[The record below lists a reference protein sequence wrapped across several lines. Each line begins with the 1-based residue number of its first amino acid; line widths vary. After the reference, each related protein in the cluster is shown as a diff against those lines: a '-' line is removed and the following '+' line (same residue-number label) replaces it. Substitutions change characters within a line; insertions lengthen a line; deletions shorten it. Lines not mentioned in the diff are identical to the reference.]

1 MSLGYLISPA
11 LQLEGINGKPLVGG
25 YLVTY
30 LHGTTTPYITYADF
44 DGNHNP
50 ARVPLN
56 ARGMAI
62 LLADADNL
70 YDVYCYDCH
79 DVEQWSRINIGTIGT
94 GGEGGAQVSY
104 EPSLLRTSSSILNSD
119 GDFQFN
125 FPDMKVGNLI
135 DVVGSRILVKTGF
148 YHFSVTAKIIRSAEA
163 QNTTRFPKVHG
174 PANDLGVSFNMTYA
188 HNEELTL
195 SGDVRALADDFELRF
210 WASGIGTGLQ
220 VMISSISVH
229 AITNLTAG
237 VSEGILPSYG
247 TQQEGKVLRVN
258 ASGTDVE
265 WGTAATAQVQS
276 DWDCNDTEDPSYI
289 QNKPTE
295 LAASLDSGTDL
306 VAGSNITLERTAA
319 GLVISSTASGGGS
332 TPWTYH
338 EDTSFA
344 ITVTASEAFSGFFE
358 RLVPITNQDVLDS
371 GKDFVMI
378 YQCHVEADSSDPPS
392 IPDMTPIEVDVYNY
406 PNHSI
411 DEITGIFTTLGGAS
425 IQSMHSHGSVVL
437 GSQMLADGRLFTV
450 RFPRNTLT
458 EGDKFTLIVRAV
470 YIELTGVNP

>member
-11 LQLEGINGKPLVGG
+11 LQLEDINGKPLVGG

-50 ARVPLN
+50 AKVPLN

-62 LLADADNL
+62 LLADANNL

-94 GGEGGAQVSY
+94 GGEGGAEVSY
-104 EPSLLRTSSSILNSD
+104 EPSLLRTSSAILNSD

-148 YHFSVTAKIIRSAEA
+148 YHFSVTAKLIRSAEA
-163 QNTTRFPKVHG
+163 QNTFRFPKVHG
-174 PANDLGVSFNMTYA
+174 PANDLGVSFDMTYA

-210 WASGIGTGLQ
+210 WASGVGTGLQ

-229 AITNLTAG
+229 AITNLTVG

-258 ASGTDVE
+258 STGTDVE
-265 WGTAATAQVQS
+265 WGTAAAEQVQA
-276 DWDCNDTEDPSYI
+276 DWECNDTEDPSYI
-289 QNKPTE
+289 QNKPEE
-295 LAASLDSGTDL
+295 LSASLDSGTEL
-306 VAGSNITLERTAA
+306 VAGQNITLTNTAA
-319 GLVISSTASGGGS
+319 GVVISSTASGGE
-332 TPWTYH
+332 TPWTYT
-338 EDTSFA
+338 EDTSFNV
-344 ITVTASEAFSGFFE
+344 TVDASDVVSSFFE
-358 RLVPITNQDVLDS
+358 RLVPITNQDVVNS
-371 GKDFVMI
+371 SKDFVMI

-392 IPDMTPIEVDVYNY
+392 ISDMTPIAVNVYNGSS
-406 PNHSI
+406 HHI
-411 DEITGIFTTLGGAS
+411 DSMNGIFSTLGGS
-425 IQSMHSHGSVVL
+425 SLQSFSSHGSVVL
-437 GSQMLADGRLFTV
+437 GNQMLSDGRLFTV
-450 RFPRNTLT
+450 CFPPNTLT

-470 YIELTGVNP
+470 YIELTGVN

>member
-30 LHGTTTPYITYADF
+30 LHGTTVPYITYADF

-50 ARVPLN
+50 AKVPLN

-94 GGEGGAQVSY
+94 GGEGGAEVSY
-104 EPSLLRTSSSILNSD
+104 EPSLLRTSSAILNSD

-163 QNTTRFPKVHG
+163 QNTFRFPKVHG

-210 WASGIGTGLQ
+210 WATGVGTGLQ

-237 VSEGILPSYG
+237 ASEGILPSYG
-247 TQQEGKVLRVN
+247 PQQEGKVLRVN
-258 ASGTDVE
+258 SSGTDVE
-265 WGTAATAQVQS
+265 WGTAAAEQVQS
-276 DWDCNDTEDPSYI
+276 DWGCNDSEDPAFI
-289 QNKPTE
+289 LNKPEE
-295 LAASLDSGTDL
+295 LSASLDSGTDL
-306 VAGSNITLERTAA
+306 VAGQNITLENTAA
-319 GLVISSTASGGGS
+319 GLVISSTASGGA
-332 TPWTYH
+332 TPWTYT
-338 EDTSFA
+338 EDTAFN
-344 ITVTASEAFSGFFE
+344 ITVTASDAFSSFFE
-358 RLVPITNQDVLDS
+358 RLVPISSQAVLNS

-378 YQCHVEADSSDPPS
+378 YQCHVEADSSNPPS
-392 IPDMTPIEVDVYNY
+392 IPDMTPISVNVYNN
-406 PNHSI
+406 PSHHI
-411 DEITGIFTTLGGAS
+411 DSMNGIFSTLGGSAL
-425 IQSMHSHGSVVL
+425 QSFSSHGSVVL
-437 GSQMLADGRLFTV
+437 GNQMLSDGRMFTV
-450 RFPRNTLT
+450 FFPPNTLT

-470 YIELTGVNP
+470 YIELTGVNQ

>member
-11 LQLEGINGKPLVGG
+11 LQLEDINGKPLVGG

-30 LHGTTTPYITYADF
+30 LHGTTVPYITYADF

-50 ARVPLN
+50 AKVPLN

-79 DVEQWSRINIGTIGT
+79 DVEQWSRINIGTVGT
-94 GGEGGAQVSY
+94 GGEGGAEVSY
-104 EPSLLRTSSSILNSD
+104 EPSLLRTSSAILNSD

-148 YHFSVTAKIIRSAEA
+148 YHFSVTAKMIRTAEA
-163 QNTTRFPKVHG
+163 QNTFRFPKVHG
-174 PANDLGVSFNMTYA
+174 PANDLGVSFDMTYA

-210 WASGIGTGLQ
+210 WATGVGTGIQ

-237 VSEGILPSYG
+237 VSEGILPNYG

-258 ASGTDVE
+258 SSGTDVE
-265 WGTAATAQVQS
+265 WGTAASEQVQS
-276 DWDCNDTEDPSYI
+276 DWECDDTEDPAYI
-289 QNKPTE
+289 QNKPEE
-295 LAASLDSGTDL
+295 LAASLDSGTEL
-306 VAGSNITLERTAA
+306 VAGSNITLENTAA
-319 GLVISSTASGGGS
+319 GLVISSTASGGE
-332 TPWTYH
+332 TPCTYT
-338 EDTSFA
+338 EDTAFN
-344 ITVTASEAFSGFFE
+344 ITVTASEAYSSYFE

-371 GKDFVMI
+371 GKDFAMF
-378 YQCHVEADSSDPPS
+378 YQCIVEADSTQPIS
-392 IPDMTPIEVDVYNY
+392 DMTPVMVNVYNY
-406 PNHSI
+406 PNHNI
-411 DEITGIFTTLGGAS
+411 DEMTGIFTSLGGAS
-425 IQSMHSHGSVVL
+425 LQKFASHGSVVL
-437 GSQMLADGRLFTV
+437 GRQMLADGRLFSV
-450 RFPRNTLT
+450 FFPQGTLT
-458 EGDKFTLIVRAV
+458 EGDKFNLIVRAI
-470 YIELTGVNP
+470 YIELTGVN

>member
-30 LHGTTTPYITYADF
+30 LHGTTVPYITYADF

-50 ARVPLN
+50 AKVPLN

-94 GGEGGAQVSY
+94 GGEGGAEVSY
-104 EPSLLRTSSSILNSD
+104 EPSLLRTSSAILNSD
-119 GDFQFN
+119 GDFEFN

-148 YHFSVTAKIIRSAEA
+148 YHFSVTAKMIRTAEA
-163 QNTTRFPKVHG
+163 QNTFRFPKVHG
-174 PANDLGVSFNMTYA
+174 PANDLGVSFDMTYA
-188 HNEELTL
+188 HNEEITL

-210 WASGIGTGLQ
+210 WATGVGTGIQ

-237 VSEGILPSYG
+237 VSEGILPNYG

-258 ASGTDVE
+258 SSGTDVE
-265 WGTAATAQVQS
+265 WGTAAAEQVQS
-276 DWDCNDTEDPSYI
+276 DWECNDSADPAYI
-289 QNKPTE
+289 LHKPGTI
-295 LAASLDSGTDL
+295 AASLDSGTEL
-306 VAGSNITLERTAA
+306 VGGNGISLTPTAE
-319 GLVISSTASGGGS
+319 GIEISVSSSGGE
-332 TPWTYH
+332 TPWTYT
-338 EDTSFA
+338 EDTSFDV
-344 ITVTASEAFSGFFE
+344 TVTASDAFSGFFE
-358 RLVPITNQDVLDS
+358 RLVPITSQDILNS

-378 YQCHVEADSSDPPS
+378 YQCQVEADSYNPPTMA
-392 IPDMTPIEVDVYNY
+392 DMTPIMVNVYNY
-406 PNHSI
+406 PNHLI
-411 DEITGIFTTLGGAS
+411 DEMTGVFTNLGGSAL
-425 IQSMHSHGSVVL
+425 QKFASHGSVVL
-437 GSQMLADGRLFTV
+437 GRQMLAAGRLFSIC
-450 RFPRNTLT
+450 FPHNTLT

-470 YIELTGVNP
+470 YIELTGVNQ

>member
-11 LQLEGINGKPLVGG
+11 LQLEDINGKPLVGG

-30 LHGTTTPYITYADF
+30 LHGTTVPYITYADF

-50 ARVPLN
+50 AKVPLN

-79 DVEQWSRINIGTIGT
+79 DVEQWSRINIGTVGT
-94 GGEGGAQVSY
+94 GGEGGAEVSY
-104 EPSLLRTSSSILNSD
+104 EPSLLRTSSAILNSD

-148 YHFSVTAKIIRSAEA
+148 YHFSVTAKLIRSAEA
-163 QNTTRFPKVHG
+163 QNTFRFPKVHG
-174 PANDLGVSFNMTYA
+174 PANDLGVSFDMTYA

-210 WASGIGTGLQ
+210 WATGVGTGIQML
-220 VMISSISVH
+220 ISSISVH

-237 VSEGILPSYG
+237 VSEGILPNYG

-265 WGTAATAQVQS
+265 WGTAAAEQVQS
-276 DWDCNDTEDPSYI
+276 DWECDDTEDPAYI
-289 QNKPTE
+289 QNKPEE
-295 LAASLDSGTDL
+295 LAASLDSGTEL
-306 VAGSNITLERTAA
+306 VAGSNISLTPTVA
-319 GLVISSTASGGGS
+319 GLVISASAGE
-332 TPWTYH
+332 TPWTYT
-338 EDTSFA
+338 EDTAFN
-344 ITVTASEAFSGFFE
+344 ITVTASEAYSSYFE
-358 RLVPITNQDVLDS
+358 RLVPISNQDVLDS
-371 GKDFVMI
+371 GKDFAMF
-378 YQCHVEADSSDPPS
+378 YQCIVEADSTQP
-392 IPDMTPIEVDVYNY
+392 IPDMTPVMVNVYNY
-406 PNHSI
+406 PNHNI
-411 DEITGIFTTLGGAS
+411 DEMTGIYTSLGGAS
-425 IQSMHSHGSVVL
+425 LQKFASHGSVVL
-437 GSQMLADGRLFTV
+437 GRQMLADGRLFSV
-450 RFPRNTLT
+450 FFPQGTLT
-458 EGDKFTLIVRAV
+458 EGDKFNLIVRAI
-470 YIELTGVNP
+470 YIELTGVNQ

>member
-30 LHGTTTPYITYADF
+30 LHGTTVPYITYADF

-50 ARVPLN
+50 AKVPLN

-94 GGEGGAQVSY
+94 GGEGGAEVSY
-104 EPSLLRTSSSILNSD
+104 EPSLLRTSSAILNSD

-148 YHFSVTAKIIRSAEA
+148 YHFSVTAKMIRTAEA
-163 QNTTRFPKVHG
+163 QNTFRFPKVHG
-174 PANDLGVSFNMTYA
+174 PANDLGVSFDMTYA
-188 HNEELTL
+188 HNEEITL

-210 WASGIGTGLQ
+210 WATGVGTGIQ

-258 ASGTDVE
+258 SSGTDVE
-265 WGTAATAQVQS
+265 WGTAAAEQVQS
-276 DWDCNDTEDPSYI
+276 DWECNDSADPAYI
-289 QNKPTE
+289 LHKPGTI
-295 LAASLDSGTDL
+295 AASLDSGTEL
-306 VAGSNITLERTAA
+306 VEGN
-319 GLVISSTASGGGS
+319 GISLTPTSEGIEISVSSPGGE
-332 TPWTYH
+332 TPWTYY
-338 EDTSFA
+338 EDTSFD
-344 ITVTASEAFSGFFE
+344 ITVTASDVVSSFFE
-358 RLVPITNQDVLDS
+358 RLVPITNQDVLNS

-378 YQCHVEADSSDPPS
+378 YQCHVEADSFDPPS
-392 IPDMTPIEVDVYNY
+392 IPDMTPVEVDVYNY
-406 PNHSI
+406 PNHRI
-411 DEITGIFTTLGGAS
+411 DEMTGIFTNLGGAS
-425 IQSMHSHGSVVL
+425 LQSMHSHGSVVL
-437 GSQMLADGRLFTV
+437 GRQMLSAGRLFTV
-450 RFPRNTLT
+450 CFPHNTLT

-470 YIELTGVNP
+470 YIELTGVNQ

>member
-11 LQLEGINGKPLVGG
+11 LQLEDINGKPLVGG
-25 YLVTY
+25 YLEVY

-50 ARVPLN
+50 AKVPLN

-94 GGEGGAQVSY
+94 GGEGGAEVSY

-119 GDFQFN
+119 GDFEFN

-163 QNTTRFPKVHG
+163 QNTSRFPKIHG

-188 HNEELTL
+188 HNEEITL

-210 WASGIGTGLQ
+210 WATGVGTGLQ

-237 VSEGILPSYG
+237 VSEGILPNYG

-258 ASGTDVE
+258 SSGTDVE
-265 WGTAATAQVQS
+265 WGTAATEQVQA
-276 DWDCNDTEDPSYI
+276 DWECQDTEDPAYI
-289 QNKPTE
+289 QNKPEE
-295 LAASLDSGTDL
+295 LAASLDSGTEL
-306 VAGSNITLERTAA
+306 VAGSNITLTNTAA
-319 GLVISSTASGGGS
+319 GLVISASTGE

-338 EDTSFA
+338 EDTSFNV
-344 ITVTASEAFSGFFE
+344 TVDASDVVSNFFE
-358 RLVPITNQDVLDS
+358 RVVPITSQEILDS
-371 GKDFVMI
+371 GKNFVMI
-378 YQCHVEADSSDPPS
+378 YQCHVEADSSNPPS
-392 IPDMTPIEVDVYNY
+392 IADMTPIEVNVYNY
-406 PNHSI
+406 PNHLI
-411 DEITGIFTTLGGAS
+411 DSMTGIFTNLGGSSLQA
-425 IQSMHSHGSVVL
+425 MHSHGSVVL
-437 GSQMLADGRLFTV
+437 GNQMLDDGRLFSV
-450 RFPRNTLT
+450 CFPPNTLT

-470 YIELTGVNP
+470 YIELTGVN

>member
-25 YLVTY
+25 YLEVY

-50 ARVPLN
+50 AKVPLN

-94 GGEGGAQVSY
+94 GGEGGAEVSY

-119 GDFQFN
+119 GDFEFN

-163 QNTTRFPKVHG
+163 QNTSRFPKIHG

-237 VSEGILPSYG
+237 VSEGILPNYG

-258 ASGTDVE
+258 SSGTDVE
-265 WGTAATAQVQS
+265 WGTAAEAQVQS
-276 DWDCNDTEDPSYI
+276 DWTCNDSEDPAYI
-289 QNKPTE
+289 LHKPET
-295 LAASLDSGTDL
+295 LAASLDSGTEL
-306 VAGSNITLERTAA
+306 VAGSNITLESTAA
-319 GLVISSTASGGGS
+319 GLVISSTASGGE

-338 EDTSFA
+338 EDTSFNV
-344 ITVTASEAFSGFFE
+344 TVTASDALSGFFE

-371 GKDFVMI
+371 GKNFVMI

-392 IPDMTPIEVDVYNY
+392 IPDMTPVMVDVYNY
-406 PNHSI
+406 PNHHI
-411 DEITGIFTTLGGAS
+411 DAMTGIFTNLGGAS
-425 IQSMHSHGSVVL
+425 LQSFSSHGSVVL
-437 GSQMLADGRLFTV
+437 GNQMLAAGRLFTV
-450 RFPRNTLT
+450 CFPHNTLT
-458 EGDKFTLIVRAV
+458 EGDKFTMIVRAV
-470 YIELTGVNP
+470 YIELTGVN

>member
-50 ARVPLN
+50 AKVPLN

-94 GGEGGAQVSY
+94 GGEGGAEVSY
-104 EPSLLRTSSSILNSD
+104 EPSLLRTSSAILNSD

-148 YHFSVTAKIIRSAEA
+148 YHFSVTAKMIRMAEA

-174 PANDLGVSFNMTYA
+174 PANDLGVSFDMTYA
-188 HNEELTL
+188 HNEEITL

-210 WASGIGTGLQ
+210 WATGVGAGIQ

-237 VSEGILPSYG
+237 VSEGILPNYG
-247 TQQEGKVLRVN
+247 TEQEGKVLRVN
-258 ASGTDVE
+258 SSGTDVE
-265 WGTAATAQVQS
+265 WGTAAAEQVQS
-276 DWDCNDTEDPSYI
+276 DWECDDDEDPAFI
-289 QNKPTE
+289 RNKPEELASSLDAGTE
-295 LAASLDSGTDL
+295 LIVGSGISLTPTAEGIEISTTSSGY
-306 VAGSNITLERTAA
+306 
-319 GLVISSTASGGGS
+319 
-332 TPWTYH
+332 TPWTYA
-338 EDTSFA
+338 EDSSFN
-344 ITVTASEAFSGFFE
+344 ITVTASEAYSNYFE
-358 RLVPITNQDVLDS
+358 RLVPITSQAVLDS

-378 YQCHVEADSSDPPS
+378 YQCQVEADSSNPPNT
-392 IPDMTPIEVDVYNY
+392 PDMTPIMVNVYNY
-406 PNHSI
+406 PNYLI
-411 DEITGIFTTLGGAS
+411 DEMTGIFTNLGGSAV
-425 IQSMHSHGSVVL
+425 QKFASHGSVVL
-437 GSQMLADGRLFTV
+437 GRQMLSDGRLFGV
-450 RFPRNTLT
+450 YFPSNTLT

-470 YIELTGVNP
+470 YIELTGVNQ

>member
-25 YLVTY
+25 YLVVY

-50 ARVPLN
+50 AKVPLN

-94 GGEGGAQVSY
+94 GGEGGAEVSY
-104 EPSLLRTSSSILNSD
+104 EPSLLRTSSVILNSD

-125 FPDMKVGNLI
+125 YPDMKVGNLI

-163 QNTTRFPKVHG
+163 QNTSRFPKIHG

-210 WASGIGTGLQ
+210 WASGVGTGLQ

-237 VSEGILPSYG
+237 VSEGILPNYG

-258 ASGTDVE
+258 SYGTDVE
-265 WGTAATAQVQS
+265 WGTAAEAQVQS
-276 DWDCNDTEDPSYI
+276 DWECDDTEDPAYI
-289 QNKPTE
+289 QNKPET
-295 LAASLDSGTDL
+295 LATSLDSSTEL
-306 VAGSNITLERTAA
+306 VAGSNITLESTAA
-319 GLVISSTASGGGS
+319 GLVISSTASGGE

-338 EDTSFA
+338 EDTSFDV
-344 ITVTASEAFSGFFE
+344 TVDASDALSGFFE

-378 YQCHVEADSSDPPS
+378 YQCLLEADSYNPPS
-392 IPDMTPIEVDVYNY
+392 IPDMTPIIVNVYNY
-406 PNHSI
+406 PNHHI
-411 DEITGIFTTLGGAS
+411 DDMTGIFTTLGGSSLQKFA
-425 IQSMHSHGSVVL
+425 SHGSVV
-437 GSQMLADGRLFTV
+437 MYTNHRLY
-450 RFPRNTLT
+450 LC
-458 EGDKFTLIVRAV
+458 AV
-470 YIELTGVNP
+470 YAR

>member
-50 ARVPLN
+50 AKVTLN

-94 GGEGGAQVSY
+94 GGEGGAEVSY
-104 EPSLLRTSSSILNSD
+104 EPSLLRTSSAILNSD

-148 YHFSVTAKIIRSAEA
+148 YHFSVTAKIIRSADA

-210 WASGIGTGLQ
+210 WASGVGTGLQ

-237 VSEGILPSYG
+237 VSEGILPNYG

-258 ASGTDVE
+258 SSGTDVE
-265 WGTAATAQVQS
+265 WGTAATEQVQS
-276 DWDCNDTEDPSYI
+276 DWDCNDAEDPAYI
-289 QNKPTE
+289 LNRPEE
-295 LAASLDSGTDL
+295 LSASLDSGTEI
-306 VAGSNITLERTAA
+306 VAGQNITLENTAA
-319 GLVISSTASGGGS
+319 GIVISSTASGGGS
-332 TPWTYH
+332 TPWTYT

-344 ITVTASEAFSGFFE
+344 ITVTASDAFSGFFE
-358 RLVPITNQDVLDS
+358 RLVPITSQAVVNS
-371 GKDFVMI
+371 GKDFAMF
-378 YQCHVEADSSDPPS
+378 YQCHVEADASDPPS

-437 GSQMLADGRLFTV
+437 GNQMLSAGRLFTV
-450 RFPRNTLT
+450 RFPSNTLT

-470 YIELTGVNP
+470 YIELTGVN

>member
-11 LQLEGINGKPLVGG
+11 LQLEDINGKPLVGG

-30 LHGTTTPYITYADF
+30 LHGTTVPYITYADF

-50 ARVPLN
+50 AKVPLN

-94 GGEGGAQVSY
+94 GGEGGAEVSY
-104 EPSLLRTSSSILNSD
+104 EPSLLRTSSAILNSD

-125 FPDMKVGNLI
+125 FPDMKVGTLI

-174 PANDLGVSFNMTYA
+174 PANDLGVSFDMTYA

-210 WASGIGTGLQ
+210 WASGVGTGLQ
-220 VMISSISVH
+220 VLISSISVH

-237 VSEGILPSYG
+237 VSEGILPNYG

-258 ASGTDVE
+258 SSGTDVE
-265 WGTAATAQVQS
+265 WGTAATEQVQA
-276 DWDCNDTEDPSYI
+276 DWAETDQDDPSYI
-289 QNKPTE
+289 QNKPEE
-295 LAASLDSGTDL
+295 LAASLDSGTEL
-306 VAGSNITLERTAA
+306 VAGQNITLTNTAA
-319 GLVISSTASGGGS
+319 GLVISASGGE
-332 TPWTYH
+332 TPWTYY
-338 EDTSFA
+338 EDTSFDV
-344 ITVTASEAFSGFFE
+344 TVTASDALSGFFE
-358 RLVPITNQDVLDS
+358 RVVPITNQDVLNS
-371 GKDFVMI
+371 GKNFVMI
-378 YQCHVEADSSDPPS
+378 YQCHVESDSYDPPS
-392 IPDMTPIEVDVYNY
+392 IPDMTPILVHVYNY
-406 PNHSI
+406 PNHHI
-411 DEITGIFTTLGGAS
+411 DSMTGIFTNLGGSAL
-425 IQSMHSHGSVVL
+425 QSFSSHGSVVL
-437 GSQMLADGRLFTV
+437 GNQMLADGRLFSV
-450 RFPRNTLT
+450 CFPANTLT

-470 YIELTGVNP
+470 YIELTGVN

>member
-11 LQLEGINGKPLVGG
+11 LQLEDINGKPLVGG

-50 ARVPLN
+50 AKVPLN

-79 DVEQWSRINIGTIGT
+79 DVEQWSRINIGTVGT
-94 GGEGGAQVSY
+94 GGEGGAEVSY
-104 EPSLLRTSSSILNSD
+104 EPSLLRTSSAILNSD

-148 YHFSVTAKIIRSAEA
+148 YHFSVTAKLIRSSEA
-163 QNTTRFPKVHG
+163 QNTFRFPKVHG
-174 PANDLGVSFNMTYA
+174 PANDLGVSFDMTYA

-210 WASGIGTGLQ
+210 WASGVGTGLQ

-237 VSEGILPSYG
+237 VSEGILPNYG
-247 TQQEGKVLRVN
+247 TEQEGKVLRVN
-258 ASGTDVE
+258 SSGTDVE
-265 WGTAATAQVQS
+265 WGTAAEAQVQS
-276 DWDCNDTEDPSYI
+276 DWDCDDTEDPAYI
-289 QNKPTE
+289 LNKPTE
-295 LAASLDSGTDL
+295 LASALEPSKELI
-306 VAGSNITLERTAA
+306 AGS
-319 GLVISSTASGGGS
+319 GISLTSTAGGIEIGVTS
-332 TPWTYH
+332 PGGATPWTYS
-338 EDTSFA
+338 EDTSFS
-344 ITVTASEAFSGFFE
+344 ITVTASEVFSSYFE
-358 RLVPITNQDVLDS
+358 RLVPITNQDVIDS

-378 YQCHVEADSSDPPS
+378 YQCQVEADPYDQPT
-392 IPDMTPIEVDVYNY
+392 IADMTPIMVNVYNY
-406 PNHSI
+406 PNHLI
-411 DEITGIFTTLGGAS
+411 DEMTGIFTNLGGSA
-425 IQSMHSHGSVVL
+425 IQKFASHGSVVL
-437 GSQMLADGRLFTV
+437 GSQMLAAGRLFSV
-450 RFPRNTLT
+450 FFPPGTLT
-458 EGDKFTLIVRAV
+458 EGDKFKFIVRAV
-470 YIELTGVNP
+470 YIELTGVNQ

>member
-11 LQLEGINGKPLVGG
+11 LQLEDINGKPLVGG

-50 ARVPLN
+50 AKVPLN

-94 GGEGGAQVSY
+94 GGEGGAEVSY
-104 EPSLLRTSSSILNSD
+104 EPSLLRTSSAILNSD
-119 GDFQFN
+119 GDFEFN

-148 YHFSVTAKIIRSAEA
+148 YHFSVTAKMIRMSEA

-174 PANDLGVSFNMTYA
+174 PANDLGVSFDMTYA
-188 HNEELTL
+188 HNEEITL

-210 WASGIGTGLQ
+210 WATGVGTGIQ

-237 VSEGILPSYG
+237 VSEGILPNYG

-258 ASGTDVE
+258 SSGTDVE
-265 WGTAATAQVQS
+265 WGTAAAEQVQS
-276 DWDCNDTEDPSYI
+276 DWECNDSEDPAYI
-289 QNKPTE
+289 LNKPGT
-295 LAASLDSGTDL
+295 LAASLDSGTEL
-306 VAGSNITLERTAA
+306 V
-319 GLVISSTASGGGS
+319 GGS
-332 TPWTYH
+332 GISLTPTAEGIEISVSSPGGETPWTYT
-338 EDTSFA
+338 EDTSFEV
-344 ITVTASEAFSGFFE
+344 TVTASDAFSSFFE
-358 RLVPITNQDVLDS
+358 RLVPITNQDVLNS

-378 YQCHVEADSSDPPS
+378 YQCQVEADSSNPPTMA
-392 IPDMTPIEVDVYNY
+392 DMTPIMVNVYNN
-406 PNHSI
+406 PNYLI
-411 DEITGIFTTLGGAS
+411 DEMTGVFTTLGGSAL
-425 IQSMHSHGSVVL
+425 QKFASHGSVVL
-437 GSQMLADGRLFTV
+437 GRQMLAAGRLFSIC
-450 RFPRNTLT
+450 FPRNTLT

-470 YIELTGVNP
+470 YIELTGVNQ

>member
-30 LHGTTTPYITYADF
+30 LHGTTVPYITYADF

-50 ARVPLN
+50 AKVPLN

-94 GGEGGAQVSY
+94 GGEGGAEVSY
-104 EPSLLRTSSSILNSD
+104 EPSLLRTSSAILNSD
-119 GDFQFN
+119 GDFEFN

-148 YHFSVTAKIIRSAEA
+148 YHFSVTAKMIRMAEA

-174 PANDLGVSFNMTYA
+174 PANDLGVSFDMTYA
-188 HNEELTL
+188 HNEEITL

-210 WASGIGTGLQ
+210 WATGVGTGIQ

-229 AITNLTAG
+229 AITNLTSG
-237 VSEGILPSYG
+237 VSEGILPNYG
-247 TQQEGKVLRVN
+247 TEQEGKVLRVN
-258 ASGTDVE
+258 SSGTDVE
-265 WGTAATAQVQS
+265 WGTAATEQVQS
-276 DWDCNDTEDPSYI
+276 DWECNDSEDPAYI
-289 QNKPTE
+289 LNKPGT
-295 LAASLDSGTDL
+295 LAASLDSGTEL
-306 VAGSNITLERTAA
+306 V
-319 GLVISSTASGGGS
+319 GGS
-332 TPWTYH
+332 GISLTPTAEGIEISVSSPGGETPWTYT
-338 EDTSFA
+338 EDTAFD
-344 ITVTASEAFSGFFE
+344 ITVTASDAFSSYFE
-358 RLVPITNQDVLDS
+358 RLVPITSQDILNS

-378 YQCHVEADSSDPPS
+378 YQCQVEADSSNPPTMA
-392 IPDMTPIEVDVYNY
+392 DMTPIAVQVYNY
-406 PNHSI
+406 PNHLI
-411 DEITGIFTTLGGAS
+411 DEITGVFTNLGGSAL
-425 IQSMHSHGSVVL
+425 QKFASHGSVVL
-437 GSQMLADGRLFTV
+437 GRQMLAAGRLFSIC
-450 RFPRNTLT
+450 FPRNTLT

-470 YIELTGVNP
+470 YIELTGVNQ

>member
-50 ARVPLN
+50 AKVTLN

-94 GGEGGAQVSY
+94 GGEGGAEVSY
-104 EPSLLRTSSSILNSD
+104 EPSLLRTSSAILNSD
-119 GDFQFN
+119 GDFEFN

-148 YHFSVTAKIIRSAEA
+148 YHFSVTAKIIRSADA

-174 PANDLGVSFNMTYA
+174 PANDLGVSFDMTYA
-188 HNEELTL
+188 HNEEITL

-210 WASGIGTGLQ
+210 WATGVGTGLQ

-237 VSEGILPSYG
+237 VSEGILPNYG

-258 ASGTDVE
+258 SSGTDVE
-265 WGTAATAQVQS
+265 WGTAATEQVQA
-276 DWDCNDTEDPSYI
+276 DWECNDAEDPSYI
-289 QNKPTE
+289 QNKPET
-295 LAASLDSGTDL
+295 LSASLDSGTEL
-306 VAGSNITLERTAA
+306 VAGSNITLENTAA
-319 GLVISSTASGGGS
+319 GIVISSTASGGGS
-332 TPWTYH
+332 TPWTYN
-338 EDTSFA
+338 ENTSFE

-358 RLVPITNQDVLDS
+358 RLVPITSQDILNS

-378 YQCHVEADSSDPPS
+378 YQCHVEADSFDPPS

-411 DEITGIFTTLGGAS
+411 DEMTGIFTTLGGAS

-437 GSQMLADGRLFTV
+437 GNQMLSDGRLFTV
-450 RFPRNTLT
+450 RFPSNTLT

-470 YIELTGVNP
+470 YIELTGVN